1 MNTVT
6 RDVNMLV
13 TDLHS
18 PDPETRRAAAE
29 ALGELRCET
38 AISNLVNLFSDSD
51 PNVGESAVQA
61 LVHIGGD
68 EVVESLAFVPRKG
81 NVWERA
87 ARTLGKLATPATVE
101 ILGEALFESSSDA
114 AMVACLALID
124 AGAVA
129 GPVLARALHH
139 PSADV
144 RARAAM
150 ALGRAQVRDALNGL
164 VEAAHDPE
172 ASVRLEALVALAA
185 LKDDRAVPV
194 LAFALQDPDDAVRQS
209 VPIFLGEIGT
219 PRAIEALREAAR
231 SADETVRW
239 TAEWQLKEMGL
250 NVGSHV

>member
-1 MNTVT
+1 MSTVT
-6 RDVNMLV
+6 RDVNMLI
-13 TDLHS
+13 TDLSS
-18 PDPETRRAAAE
+18 PDPETRRGAAE
-29 ALGELRCET
+29 ALGELRCGT
-38 AISNLVNLFSDSD
+38 GIPDLVALLSDSD
-51 PNVGESAVQA
+51 PHVCEAAVQA
-61 LVHIGGD
+61 LACIGGD
-68 EVVESLAFVPRKG
+68 EVVDALADLPRQGK
-81 NVWERA
+81 VWERA

-101 ILGEALFESSSDA
+101 MLGEVLFEGSPDV
-114 AMVACLALID
+114 AMVACRALID

-129 GPVLARALHH
+129 GPVLERALHH

-150 ALGRAQVRDALNGL
+150 ALGRAQVREAFNAL
-164 VEAAHDPE
+164 VEAAHDSE

-194 LAFALQDPDDAVRQS
+194 LAVALQDPDDAVRQS

-231 SADETVRW
+231 SADEAVRW

-250 NVGSHV
+250 SPA

>member
-6 RDVNMLV
+6 RDVSRLV
-13 TDLHS
+13 TDLRAS
-18 PDPETRRAAAE
+18 DPETRRAAAE
-29 ALGELRCET
+29 ALGELQCDT
-38 AISNLVNLFSDSD
+38 AILDLVSLFSDSD
-51 PNVGESAVQA
+51 PNVCEAAVQA
-61 LVHIGGD
+61 LVRIGGN
-68 EVVESLAFVPRKG
+68 EVVDALRALPRQGK
-81 NVWERA
+81 VWERA

-101 ILGEALFESSSDA
+101 ILEESLFEGSSDV
-114 AMVACLALID
+114 AMIACLALID

-129 GPVLARALHH
+129 GPTLARALHH

-150 ALGRAQVRDALNGL
+150 ALGRAQVRDAFSAL

-185 LKDDRAVPV
+185 LKDDRAVPA

-231 SADETVRW
+231 SDDEAVRW

-250 NVGSHV
+250 NPA